1 MKIGILT
8 QPLHTNY
15 GGLLQNYALQQTLIR
30 AGHDVETIDWKNP
43 DMKVT
48 DWFRFKR
55 FLLLKFG
62 GKQYKSLKYIPAKK
76 ERSVI
81 QNNTNRF
88 IQTKIRH
95 TKAMTG
101 YDDFEVQAR
110 NGAYDAYIVG
120 SDQCWRPK
128 YNKFLPA
135 MFLGFLKDSGA
146 RRIAYGVSFGTDEW
160 EFSEEMSTICAPLA
174 RKFNLVSVRED
185 SGIILCKEHFGVDA
199 IQVLDPTLLL
209 TKEDYLH
216 LVESENEPHS
226 SGTLFNYILDP
237 DDKTTDIIN
246 HVAHGLGLKAFQVLP
261 KYQADTLTKE
271 IVKGC
276 IDDCVFPSVTAW
288 LRAFIDAEMTIV
300 DSFHGMV
307 FSILFNKPFWVIGN
321 SERGMSRF
329 TSLLK
334 LFNLEN
340 RLLDLNELDNVAFSS
355 PIDWDNVNAILEKQ
369 RISSKNL
376 LLNSLK

>member
-43 DMKVT
+43 DMELT

-62 GKQYKSLKYIPAKK
+62 GKKYKSLKPLISKK
-76 ERSVI
+76 EKSVI
-81 QNNTNRF
+81 QSNTNRF
-88 IQTKIRH
+88 IQSQIRH
-95 TKAMTG
+95 TKAMTCLE
-101 YDDFEVQAR
+101 DFEVQAR
-110 NGAYDAYIVG
+110 KGMYDAYIVG

-128 YNKFLPA
+128 YNRFLPA
-135 MFLGFLKDSGA
+135 MFLGFLKDSA
-146 RRIAYGVSFGTDEW
+146 AKRIAYGASFGTDEW
-160 EFSEEMSTICAPLA
+160 EYTEEMSAICAPLA
-174 RKFNLVSVRED
+174 QKFNLLTVRED
-185 SGIILCKEHFGVDA
+185 SGITLCKEHFGVDA